1 MQDTS
6 SAITSP
12 VWANHAVFEE
22 EHEQRLARNRS
33 WAGRPHERRGTR

>member
-6 SAITSP
+6 SATAGP

-22 EHEQRLARNRS
+22 KHEQRLLENRS